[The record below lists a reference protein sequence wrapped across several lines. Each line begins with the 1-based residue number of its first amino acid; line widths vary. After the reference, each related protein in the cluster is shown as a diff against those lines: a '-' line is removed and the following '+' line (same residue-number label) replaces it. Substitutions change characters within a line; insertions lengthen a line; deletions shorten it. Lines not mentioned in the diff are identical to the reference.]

1 MRAGCN
7 KRQALL
13 LAWQAAAQAYSSA
26 VNALVNEGHK
36 ASTDE
41 YYLLKREAERT
52 RTATA
57 DRRNAFELH
66 TEEHGC

>member
-1 MRAGCN
+1 MKAGCN
-7 KRQALL
+7 KRQTLL

-26 VNALVNEGHK
+26 VNALVNKGDM
-36 ASTDE
+36 ASADE

-57 DRRNAFELH
+57 DMRNAFELH